1 MMKDIKEIRRE
12 LWLSLDM
19 VFVKMFL
26 FWAVLANAIVFAV
39 LFFTSVG
46 MDPAERWPIILMMLA
61 ICLLPFLILCLWRT
75 IQTFRKAES
84 YFFCTATLSN
94 PMGGRFR
101 DSIKFR
107 VLLED
112 AEGYK
117 FVANTHSI
125 FQTHVG
131 FGGLAL
137 EDYVN
142 QIVTIA
148 YNEETGNVV
157 VIG

>member
-1 MMKDIKEIRRE
+1 MKDVREIRQA
-12 LWLSLDM
+12 LWQSLDM
-19 VFVKMFL
+19 VFVKMLL
-26 FWAVLANAIVFAV
+26 FWAMIANGIIFAV
-39 LFFTSVG
+39 LFFTSMG
-46 MDPAERWPIILMMLA
+46 MDTSERWSVILTMMA
-61 ICLLPFLILCLWRT
+61 VCLLPFLILCLWRT
-75 IQTFRKAES
+75 VQTFRKAES
-84 YFFCTATLSN
+84 YSFCTAKLSN

-112 AEGYK
+112 AEGCK
-117 FVANTHSI
+117 FVADTHSI
-125 FQTHVG
+125 FSTHKDFSGLG
-131 FGGLAL
+131 F

-142 QIVTIA
+142 QEVTIA

>member
-1 MMKDIKEIRRE
+1 MKDIREIRAM
-12 LWLSLDM
+12 LWHSMDM
-19 VFVKMFL
+19 AFVKLLMFWTFL
-26 FWAVLANAIVFAV
+26 FTVIV
-39 LFFTSVG
+39 SVTMLLSSRG
-46 MDPAERWPIILMMLA
+46 MDTHERVAVIGIIMATAIAPI
-61 ICLLPFLILCLWRT
+61 LIVCAWRT
-75 IQTFRKAES
+75 FRTFQAAES
-84 YFFCTATLSN
+84 YTFCKAKLSN

-112 AEGYK
+112 ADGYR
-117 FVANTHSI
+117 FVADTHSI

-131 FGGLAL
+131 FGGFAL

-142 QIVTIA
+142 QEVTVA

>member
-1 MMKDIKEIRRE
+1 MIGTI
-12 LWLSLDM
+12 
-19 VFVKMFL
+19 
-26 FWAVLANAIVFAV
+26 
-39 LFFTSVG
+39 
-46 MDPAERWPIILMMLA
+46 LA
-61 ICLLPFLILCLWRT
+61 ISVLPILIFCLWRT
-75 IQTFRKAES
+75 FRIFQAAES
-84 YFFCTATLSN
+84 YIFCKTTLSN

-107 VLLED
+107 VVLED
-112 AEGYK
+112 ADGYK
-117 FVANTHSI
+117 FVADTHSI

-131 FGGLAL
+131 FGGLGF

-142 QIVTIA
+142 QNVTVA

>member
-1 MMKDIKEIRRE
+1 MKDKKEICRD
-12 LWLSLDM
+12 LWHSLDM
-19 VFVKMFL
+19 VFVKMLL
-26 FWAVLANAIVFAV
+26 FWAMIANGIIFVV
-39 LFFTSVG
+39 LFFTSMG
-46 MDPAERWPIILMMLA
+46 MDTSERWSVILTMMA
-61 ICLLPFLILCLWRT
+61 VCLLPFLIFCLWRT
-75 IQTFRKAES
+75 VQTFRKAES
-84 YFFCTATLSN
+84 YSFCTATLSN

-112 AEGYK
+112 AEGCK
-117 FVANTHSI
+117 FVADTHSI
-125 FQTHVG
+125 FSTHKDFSGLG
-131 FGGLAL
+131 F

-142 QIVTIA
+142 QEVTIA

>member
-1 MMKDIKEIRRE
+1 MKDNKEIRAM
-12 LWLSLDM
+12 LWHSLDM
-19 VFVKMFL
+19 AAVKALMVC
-26 FWAVLANAIVFAV
+26 AVIVNAIVFGV
-39 LFFTSVG
+39 LFVTSAG
-46 MDPAERWPIILMMLA
+46 LDPAERWTVLLTMMA
-61 ICLLPFLILCLWRT
+61 VCLLPFLVFCLWRT
-75 IQTFRKAES
+75 VQTFRQAESYTFRKAK
-84 YFFCTATLSN
+84 LSN

-112 AEGYK
+112 ADGYQ
-117 FVANTHSI
+117 FVTDTHSI
-125 FQTHVG
+125 FSTHRDLTGLG
-131 FGGLAL
+131 F

-142 QIVTIA
+142 QEVTVA

>member
-1 MMKDIKEIRRE
+1 MKDVREIRQA
-12 LWLSLDM
+12 LWQSLDM
-19 VFVKMFL
+19 VFVKMLL
-26 FWAVLANAIVFAV
+26 FWALIANGLIFAV
-39 LFFTSVG
+39 LFFTSMG
-46 MDPAERWPIILMMLA
+46 MDPAERWTVILTMMA
-61 ICLLPFLILCLWRT
+61 VCLLPFLILCLWRT
-75 IQTFRKAES
+75 VQTFRKTES
-84 YFFCTATLSN
+84 YSFCTAKLSN

-107 VLLED
+107 VVLED
-112 AEGYK
+112 ADGCK
-117 FVANTHSI
+117 FVADTHSI

-131 FGGLAL
+131 FGGFAL

-142 QIVTIA
+142 QKVTIA

>member
-1 MMKDIKEIRRE
+1 MKDVKEIRQE
-12 LWLSLDM
+12 LWQSLDM
-19 VFVKMFL
+19 VFVKMLL
-26 FWAVLANAIVFAV
+26 FWAMIANGIIFVV
-39 LFFTSVG
+39 LFFTSMG
-46 MDPAERWPIILMMLA
+46 MDPAERWSVILTMMA
-61 ICLLPFLILCLWRT
+61 VCLLPFLIFCLWRT

-84 YFFCTATLSN
+84 YSFCTAKLSN

-112 AEGYK
+112 ADGYK
-117 FVANTHSI
+117 FVADTHSI
-125 FQTHVG
+125 FSTHKDLT
-131 FGGLAL
+131 GLGI

-142 QIVTIA
+142 QEVMIA
-148 YNEETGNVV
+148 YNEETENVV

>member
-1 MMKDIKEIRRE
+1 MKNIQEIRRV
-12 LWLSLDM
+12 LWHSLDM
-19 VFVKMFL
+19 AAVKLLL
-26 FWAVLANAIVFAV
+26 FWAMVVNVILFAV
-39 LFFTSVG
+39 LFFTSMG
-46 MDPAERWPIILMMLA
+46 MDPAERWTVILTMMA
-61 ICLLPFLILCLWRT
+61 VCLLPFLILCLWRT
-75 IQTFRKAES
+75 VQTFRKAES
-84 YFFCTATLSN
+84 YIFCTATLSN

-112 AEGYK
+112 ADGYK
-117 FVANTHSI
+117 FVADTHSI
-125 FQTHVG
+125 FSTHKDLTGLG
-131 FGGLAL
+131 F

-142 QIVTIA
+142 KKATIA

>member
-1 MMKDIKEIRRE
+1 MKNIREIRQM
-12 LWLSLDM
+12 LWHSMDM
-19 VFVKMFL
+19 AAVKMIL
-26 FWAVLANAIVFAV
+26 FWAVIANVIVFGV
-39 LFFTSVG
+39 LFFSSLG
-46 MDPAERWPIILMMLA
+46 MDPSERWNVILTMMTV
-61 ICLLPFLILCLWRT
+61 CLLPFLVFCLWRT
-75 IQTFRKAES
+75 VQTFRQAGSYTFCKAK
-84 YFFCTATLSN
+84 LGN

-112 AEGYK
+112 ADGYQ
-117 FVANTHSI
+117 FVADTHSI

-131 FGGLAL
+131 FGGFAL

-142 QIVTIA
+142 QNVTIA

>member
-1 MMKDIKEIRRE
+1 MKDIKEIRKM
-12 LWLSLDM
+12 LWHSMDM
-19 VFVKMFL
+19 AAVKLIL
-26 FWAVLANAIVFAV
+26 FWAVIANVIVFGV
-39 LFFTSVG
+39 LFITSAG
-46 MDPAERWPIILMMLA
+46 MDSGERWAAILTIMVV
-61 ICLLPFLILCLWRT
+61 CLLPFLVFCLWRT
-75 IQTFRKAES
+75 IQTFRLASS
-84 YFFCTATLSN
+84 YTFCTTILSN

-112 AEGYK
+112 ADGYQ
-117 FVANTHSI
+117 FVADTHSI

-131 FGGLAL
+131 FGGFAL

-142 QIVTIA
+142 QKVTIA

>member
-1 MMKDIKEIRRE
+1 MKDIKEIRRA
-12 LWLSLDM
+12 LWHSLDM
-19 VFVKMFL
+19 AFVKLFL
-26 FWAVLANAIVFAV
+26 FWTAVFSAIFFVVMLFA
-39 LFFTSVG
+39 SSG
-46 MDPAERWPIILMMLA
+46 MMPQERWPILGTMMAVCILP
-61 ICLLPFLILCLWRT
+61 ILIFCAWRT
-75 IQTFRKAES
+75 FRTFQSAES
-84 YFFCTATLSN
+84 YIFCTATLSN

-112 AEGYK
+112 ADGYK
-117 FVANTHSI
+117 FVADTHSI

-131 FGGLAL
+131 LGGFAL

-142 QIVTIA
+142 QKVTIA
-148 YNEETGNVV
+148 YNEETENVV

>member
-1 MMKDIKEIRRE
+1 MKDVKEIRQA
-12 LWLSLDM
+12 LWQSLDM
-19 VFVKMFL
+19 VFVKMLL
-26 FWAVLANAIVFAV
+26 FWAMIANGIIFAV
-39 LFFTSVG
+39 LFFTSMG
-46 MDPAERWPIILMMLA
+46 MDPSERWTVIMTMMA
-61 ICLLPFLILCLWRT
+61 VCLLPFLILCLWRT
-75 IQTFRKAES
+75 VQTFRQAES
-84 YFFCTATLSN
+84 YTFCKAKLSN

-112 AEGYK
+112 ADGYQ
-117 FVANTHSI
+117 FVADTHSI

-131 FGGLAL
+131 FGGFAL

-142 QIVTIA
+142 QEVTVA